1 MFPIIIKSPAVA
13 LIHLAFVAS
22 PPPVTNIL
30 PLIVNVR
37 GPVFD
42 INILPSKLVWFTV
55 IFGTVMVKLPVPE
68 WLITGDMA
76 LFNVVLFE
84 HVNEASPEACVM
96 VIKFAAPSPKLFIL
110 PLILPLLKL
119 NDPPVVTPAADVLFK
134 ENNDYKLEK
143 IPDVST
149 YRAYNIGIPE
159 RTILKTICNVKIKSF
174 QESAD
179 LFGYKPTK
187 EFMMKSAQQFEI
199 GNVMIDY
206 TCKKDG
212 EIRSVVEVIF
222 KDKALKFLPE
232 DLEFIYPDLELLRKG
247 YTEPLDRKIKKG
259 SKVKVVDDRRIPFKK
274 NTKLK
279 VNTVITVGHSSFS
292 RKYCSV
298 LNDYKEYLIPI
309 KKLKVVA

>member
-1 MFPIIIKSPAVA
+1 MPNDSEWFSSVLDTYAQYLRFTSDGSFTYNVPSDSIPQPEIQYVKKYNKELSKSINKMIHDEIDKAFEFKNKIIDSKDLAYTTRYGKFIIYRLNKKTNKS
-13 LIHLAFVAS
+13 I
-22 PPPVTNIL
+22 
-30 PLIVNVR
+30 
-37 GPVFD
+37 G
-42 INILPSKLVWFTV
+42 
-55 IFGTVMVKLPVPE
+55 
-68 WLITGDMA
+68 
-76 LFNVVLFE
+76 
-84 HVNEASPEACVM
+84 
-96 VIKFAAPSPKLFIL
+96 
-110 PLILPLLKL
+110 
-119 NDPPVVTPAADVLFK
+119 LFK
-134 ENNDYKLEK
+134 ANNDYKLEK
-143 IPDVST
+143 IPDLST

-187 EFMMKSAQQFEI
+187 EFMMKSGQQFEI

-292 RKYCSV
+292 KKYCSV

>member
-1 MFPIIIKSPAVA
+1 MPNDSEWFNSVLDTYTQYLRFTSDGLVSYNMPSNSTSQPVVKNEEKYNKELSKSINKMIHDEIDKAFEFKNKIIDSKDLSY
-13 LIHLAFVAS
+13 
-22 PPPVTNIL
+22 T
-30 PLIVNVR
+30 VR
-37 GPVFD
+37 FG
-42 INILPSKLVWFTV
+42 KLV
-55 IFGTVMVKLPVPE
+55 IYR
-68 WLITGDMA
+68 
-76 LFNVVLFE
+76 
-84 HVNEASPEACVM
+84 
-96 VIKFAAPSPKLFIL
+96 
-110 PLILPLLKL
+110 L
-119 NDPPVVTPAADVLFK
+119 NKKTNKSIGLFK
-134 ENNDYKLEK
+134 ANNDYKLEK

-187 EFMMKSAQQFEI
+187 EFMMKSGQQFEI
-199 GNVMIDY
+199 SNMILDY

-212 EIRSVVEVIF
+212 VVRNVIEVIF

-232 DLEFIYPDLELLRKG
+232 DLKFVYPDLELLRRG

-279 VNTVITVGHSSFS
+279 VNTVITVGHSSFG